1 MTLRSGKVYKDT
13 ESETPVVTEREAS
26 KGAMEEVQRLLQQLA
41 EDRVQRGRE
50 FDEQRNWREEERK
63 QHGEETKAYLELIAK
78 LAEAQKVDSRKP
90 AGLSVKLVPLGAE
103 DDIEAYL
110 VTFERILTAHGIDKT
125 RWSHFLAPQ
134 LTGKAQLA
142 FAALSTASAGDYEA
156 IKASI
161 LARYGINED
170 AYRVRFRSL
179 VRRDG
184 ETNKETATRLMDL
197 LQKWMKEH
205 QTVDAIQQVVGLEQ
219 FLNTLPLEK
228 RLWVHEKKPKT
239 CIEAGELVD
248 EYDQI
253 RRKEPTLADAA
264 AKTPKAEVAG
274 RKLESCA
281 YCRRTGHTE
290 SDCRKKSR
298 EVGSEGPRCYRCR
311 KVGHMSRNCP
321 ERTSLL
327 WREESKNQSKEAKRN
342 GVYLPGTVEGKK
354 TKVLLDTGCSR
365 TMVSNRLVPLE
376 NYLEGRGVSVR
387 CAHGD
392 INFYPLAQVE
402 IGVKDLKLTVEA
414 AVAENPTV
422 PVLLGTD
429 VPELFQLLGRHPEE
443 TSTQDVMVVMTRA
456 RARQQL
462 EEEILRKEKERAAGA
477 RPRSIEESNDVSPTC
492 MSSSEASKGETL
504 VPVVPKG
511 ILDISADELR
521 RLQEHDSTL
530 ADIRRMVA
538 DGARKGEISE
548 YFMRDGLLCRR
559 WAPHGRREFEIE
571 QLVLPKRLRR
581 TVLELAHEIPLA
593 GHLGKEKTRRRV
605 LRRFFWPN
613 VFGDVDEFC
622 RTCSVCQK
630 ASHKGVG
637 KAPLMPLP
645 VISEP
650 FSRVAM
656 DIVGPLLTSRAGN
669 RYVLV
674 VCDYATRYPE
684 AIPLKSCDAEHVAE
698 KLVELFARVGIPR
711 EILTDQG
718 SNFMSQLLVELY
730 RLLHVKPIRTSPYH
744 PQTDGLVER
753 FNQTLK
759 SMLRKATA
767 IDGKDW
773 DKLIPY
779 LLFAYREVPQAS
791 TGFSPFELLYGR
803 DVRGPLDI
811 LRETW
816 EGNESKDESVVSYVL
831 STRDK
836 LKQMVD
842 CVHENLT
849 KQQDR
854 QKRWYDTK
862 ARMREFKPGDLVLVL
877 LPTSTN
883 KLLAQWQGP
892 YQVVTRM
899 GKLTYLLDMH
909 DRRKRQRVFHVNML
923 KGYQVRSVE
932 EDNCYADELE
942 EDIPVWNEKSEK
954 RATFGE
960 DLTSKQTKELQ
971 VLLNNFGSVFSDK
984 PGRTDMAEHSIITE
998 QTLPVRRPPYRLPH
1012 AYKELVKKELDEML
1026 ENGIIEATSS
1036 EWASPIVMVRKKD
1049 ASLRMCVDYR
1059 RLNAVTHVDAYP
1071 MPRID
1076 DLIDGLGNARFISTL
1091 DLTRGYWQM
1100 PVAKKDRHKTA
1111 FTTSYGQ
1118 FQFRMLPFGLSG
1130 APSSF
1135 QRLMDKLIKG
1145 CEGFASAYLDDLVVF
1160 SNSWEDH
1167 LSQLR
1172 MVLDRIKKAGLT
1184 VKAGKCQFGTSKC
1197 VYLGHMVGSGTVEPE
1212 LGKLQAVK
1220 AFPLPET
1227 KRQVR
1232 GFLGLTGYYRRFI
1245 PDYSSQAAPLT
1256 DLTRK
1261 SATNTVKWT
1270 PQCNQAFEA
1279 LKQCLCSKPVLR
1291 SPDFSKTFVLQTDAS
1306 DRGVGAVLSQLS
1318 DDGEEHP
1325 VGYFSRKLL
1334 PREERYSTVEKE
1346 CLAIRLAVEAF
1357 KVYLLGRKFV
1367 IQTDHRSLEW
1377 LERLKEGNPRLC
1389 RWSLALQPYEY
1400 TVEHRAGTANVNA
1413 DALSRATNNFVA
1425 GEG

>member
-1 MTLRSGKVYKDT
+1 
-13 ESETPVVTEREAS
+13 
-26 KGAMEEVQRLLQQLA
+26 MEEVQRLLQQLA
-41 EDRVQRGRE
+41 ADRVQRERE
-50 FDEQRNWREEERK
+50 FDEQRKWREEEQV
-63 QHGEETKAYLELIAK
+63 QHGKDRERHDEETRAYLDLIAK
-78 LAEAQKVDSRKP
+78 LAETRKEDSAKP
-90 AGLSVKLVPLGAE
+90 ANLSVKLVPLGAE
-103 DDIEAYL
+103 DDVEAYL
-110 VTFERILTAHGIDKT
+110 VTFERILTAHGIDEN
-125 RWSHFLAPQ
+125 RWAHFLAPQ

-142 FAALSTASAGDYEA
+142 FAALPTTSSDDYEA
-156 IKASI
+156 IKAAI

-170 AYRVRFRSL
+170 AYQVRFRGL
-179 VRRDG
+179 VRREG
-184 ETNKETATRLMDL
+184 ETNRETATRLMDL
-197 LQKWMKEH
+197 LGKWMKEH
-205 QTVDAIQQVVGLEQ
+205 QTAREIQQVIGLEQ

-239 CIEAGELVD
+239 CVEAGELVD
-248 EYDQI
+248 EYEQI
-253 RRKEPTLADAA
+253 RRKEPPVAEAG
-264 AKTPKAEVAG
+264 AKTPKTDGAG
-274 RKLESCA
+274 RKTSSCT
-281 YCRRTGHTE
+281 YCGRTGHNE
-290 SDCRKKSR
+290 SVCRKKPR
-298 EVGSEGPRCYRCR
+298 EEESEGPRCFQCR
-311 KVGHMSRNCP
+311 KMGHISRNCP
-321 ERTSLL
+321 ERRALL
-327 WREESKNQSKEAKRN
+327 WREEAEKRSKGSGARQN
-342 GVYLPGTVEGKK
+342 GICLPGTVEGKK
-354 TKVLLDTGCSR
+354 TKILLDTGCSR
-365 TMVSNRLVPLE
+365 TMVSNQLVPLE
-376 NYLEGRGVSVR
+376 NYLEGKGVSVR

-392 INFYPLAQVE
+392 INFYPLAKVE
-402 IGVKDLKLTVEA
+402 IGVKDLKLIVEA

-429 VPELFQLLGRHPEE
+429 VPELFQLLGRQPEE
-443 TSTQDVMVVMTRA
+443 TCPQDVLIVMTRA

-477 RPRSIEESNDVSPTC
+477 RLRSIEESSNGSPTL
-492 MSSSEASKGETL
+492 SSE
-504 VPVVPKG
+504 VPKREDPVEPKSKG
-511 ILDISADELR
+511 ILDISADELQ
-521 RLQEHDSTL
+521 RLQENDSTL
-530 ADIRRMVA
+530 ANIRQMVA
-538 DGARKGEISE
+538 DEARKGEDSE
-548 YFMRDGLLCRR
+548 YFMKDGLLSRR
-559 WAPHGRREFEIE
+559 WAPYGRKEFEIE
-571 QLVLPKRLRR
+571 QLVLPKQLRR

-605 LRRFFWPN
+605 LRRFYWPN

-622 RTCSVCQK
+622 RTCAVCQK

-684 AIPLKSCDAEHVAE
+684 AIPLKSIDAEHVAE

-816 EGNESKDESVVSYVL
+816 EGNESQDESVVSYVL
-831 STRDK
+831 STREK

-854 QKRWYDTK
+854 QKRWYDAK

-892 YQVVTRM
+892 YQIVTRM
-899 GKLTYLLDMH
+899 GKLNYLLDMH

-923 KGYQVRSVE
+923 KGYQVRAVVE
-932 EDNCYADELE
+932 EVEDNHYADELE
-942 EDIPVWNEKSEK
+942 EDIPVWNEESKGV
-954 RATFGE
+954 ANFGE
-960 DLTSKQTKELQ
+960 ELTREQMKELQ
-971 VLLNNFGSVFSDK
+971 ALLNNFSSVFSDK
-984 PGRTDMAEHSIITE
+984 PGRTNMAEHSIVTD

-1012 AYKELVKKELDEML
+1012 AYKELVKKELEDML
-1026 ENGIIEATSS
+1026 ENDIIETTSS
-1036 EWASPIVMVRKKD
+1036 EWASPIVMVKKKD
-1049 ASLRMCVDYR
+1049 GSLRMCVDYR
-1059 RLNAVTHVDAYP
+1059 RLNAVSHIDAYP

-1091 DLTRGYWQM
+1091 DLTRGYWQL
-1100 PVAKKDRHKTA
+1100 PVAEKDRHKTA
-1111 FTTSYGQ
+1111 FTTPYGQ
-1118 FQFRMLPFGLSG
+1118 FQFKMLPFGLSG

-1135 QRLMDKLIKG
+1135 QRLMDNLIKG

-1160 SNSWEDH
+1160 SNSWQDH

-1172 MVLDRIKKAGLT
+1172 RVLNRIKEAGLT
-1184 VKAGKCQFGTSKC
+1184 VKVGKCQFGTSKC
-1197 VYLGHMVGSGTVEPE
+1197 VYLGHTVGNGSVEPE
-1212 LGKLQAVK
+1212 LSKLQAVK
-1220 AFPLPET
+1220 TFPLPET

-1245 PDYSSQAAPLT
+1245 PDYSSRAAPLT

-1261 SATNTVKWT
+1261 SAPNTVKWT
-1270 PQCNQAFEA
+1270 PQCNEAFET
-1279 LKQCLCSKPVLR
+1279 LKQCLCSGPVLR
-1291 SPDFSKTFVLQTDAS
+1291 SPDFNKTFVLQTDAS

-1325 VGYFSRKLL
+1325 IGYYSRKLL

-1346 CLAIRLAVEAF
+1346 CLAIRLAVAAF

-1377 LERLKEGNPRLC
+1377 LERLKEGNPKLC

-1400 TVEHRAGTANVNA
+1400 RVEHRAGTANLNA
-1413 DALSRATNNFVA
+1413 DALSRATKEFVA